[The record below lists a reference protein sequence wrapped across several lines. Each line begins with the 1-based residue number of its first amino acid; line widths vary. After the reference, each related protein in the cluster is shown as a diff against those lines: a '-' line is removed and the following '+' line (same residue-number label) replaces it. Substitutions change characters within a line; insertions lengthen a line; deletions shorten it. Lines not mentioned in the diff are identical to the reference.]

1 MLRRSRYA
9 SRGTDA
15 AMVSSSQFKRRNF
28 TKKELRSVEW
38 MSKLGA
44 TQKELAE
51 FFGVDLSTL
60 EGWVRKYPEFKAAV
74 KAGGVVADMKVV
86 QSLFKRAIGFE
97 YIEEEFSAIEVNG
110 QPVPMEKM
118 RRVKRIKKRLPPD
131 VKAQVHWLK
140 VRRKDLWNTSSEM
153 IHKHSGNVNHLHQKI
168 QDIPVEEL
176 SDHAK
181 TLLFE
186 IGQKQLSVMNFG
198 EEDN

>member
-15 AMVSSSQFKRRNF
+15 AMVSSNQFKRRNF
-28 TKKELRSVEW
+28 TKKELKSVEW

-44 TQKELAE
+44 TQRELAE
-51 FFGVDLSTL
+51 FFDVELSTL
-60 EGWVRKYPEFKAAV
+60 EGWVKRYPEFKAAV
-74 KAGGVVADMKVV
+74 KAGGIVADMKVV
-86 QSLFKRAIGFE
+86 QSLFKRAIGYEF
-97 YIEEEFSAIEVNG
+97 IEEEFSALEVNG

-118 RRVKRIKKRLPPD
+118 RRIKRIKKKMPPD
-131 VKAQVHWLK
+131 VKAQTLWLK
-140 VRRKDLWNTSSEM
+140 VRRKDLWTTSNEM
-153 IHKHSGNVNHLHQKI
+153 IHKHSGHVNHLHQKI

-181 TLLFE
+181 GLLFE